1 MAYMLAVPVHSPT
14 WLLAAVAGVLALCV
28 LVHGRRL
35 INAGHRV
42 QHGVASLG
50 TSRILVT
57 LPAAGTLVTTVAM
70 AWVVA
75 TT

>member
-1 MAYMLAVPVHSPT
+1 MAYMLAVPAHSPT
-14 WLLAAVAGVLALCV
+14 WLPAALAEFALCV
-28 LVHGRRL
+28 LVHGWRL
-35 INAGHRV
+35 INAGHRM

-57 LPAAGTLVTTVAM
+57 LAHAQTLVTTAAM

-75 TT
+75 TS